1 MEQMNSDL
9 NEVSNWLNKNK
20 LKLNINKTKWML
32 ISKDNSN
39 PEMSRIS
46 IMLEGKM
53 IERVATTKYLGIT
66 LNEKMNFDDQVKNCI
81 KKTACKVNMLKR
93 TARKLT
99 FSTQKMLYNS
109 FILSQ
114 FDYCS
119 TIYLNINKEQM
130 GEMQKIQNRAMRV
143 LLNCERTTSKKHMLD
158 KLKWL
163 SVSQRIVLNS
173 LMMIHKIKNN
183 KGPEYLIEKV
193 KFVGESH
200 NRNTRSVNDFKL
212 PIVKYE
218 KSKKNL
224 L

>member
-1 MEQMNSDL
+1 
-9 NEVSNWLNKNK
+9 
-20 LKLNINKTKWML
+20 
-32 ISKDNSN
+32 
-39 PEMSRIS
+39 
-46 IMLEGKM
+46 
-53 IERVATTKYLGIT
+53 
-66 LNEKMNFDDQVKNCI
+66 
-81 KKTACKVNMLKR
+81 
-93 TARKLT
+93 
-99 FSTQKMLYNS
+99 MLYNS

-143 LLNCERTTSKKHMLD
+143 LLNCERTTPKKHMLD

-224 L
+224 LYNGIKIFNQLPRDIKELTNIHVFKSKCNIYIRENMPIL